1 VLKGGRRAS
10 GPHRRGGR
18 IGWLA
23 RGGALLA
30 LGSLGSLAAALDRS
44 RAADTVLLNG
54 EILLFQGVEQLE
66 GSRPRREPSRPQ
78 FAQAVAVAEG
88 RIVFVGSSYEGRSYV
103 GPNTKVVDLGGRMV
117 MPGIVDGHLHG
128 TGATDCH
135 LGYDGGTV
143 PQILARLQ
151 ACLDRADQ
159 VALHTINAAAQMH
172 RESDFGSIE
181 VGKLADL
188 IVLSQNLFH
197 VPTER
202 ISDTR
207 VLLTMMGGRIVFD
220 DGDLVR
226 P

>member
-10 GPHRRGGR
+10 EPHRRGGR
-18 IGWLA
+18 TGWLA

-44 RAADTVLLNG
+44 RAADTILLNG

-88 RIVFVGSSYEGRSYV
+88 
-103 GPNTKVVDLGGRMV
+103 
-117 MPGIVDGHLHG
+117 
-128 TGATDCH
+128 
-135 LGYDGGTV
+135 
-143 PQILARLQ
+143 
-151 ACLDRADQ
+151 
-159 VALHTINAAAQMH
+159 
-172 RESDFGSIE
+172 GSIE

-220 DGDLVR
+220 YGDLVR